1 MDSEKKYIAIDL
13 KSFYA
18 SVEAVE
24 RNLDPLNTHLVVA
37 DESRTDKTICLAVTP
52 PLKACGVPSRPRL
65 FEVIQQV
72 KYINEERRRNAPGK
86 RLIGKS
92 YHAPELKQHPE
103 LALDYLIAQPRME
116 LYMKYST
123 HITGIYRKYIAP
135 EDIHVYSVDE
145 VFIDVTPYLKLYRM
159 TAQELASML
168 ISDVFSSTGITATA
182 GVGPNLFLCK
192 VAMDIVAKHMPPNEN
207 GVRMAE
213 LDEMKYRRLL
223 WSHRPITDFWRVGGG
238 SARKLA
244 QQGIFTMGDVA
255 RCSAYHED
263 LLYRLFGVNAELL
276 IDHAWGWEPC
286 TMQAVKSYRPSSN
299 SLSTGQVLQ
308 RPYSHAEARLIVKE
322 MTDNLALDLVDKR
335 LVTDQMVLAIGY
347 DTENLSDPLSLQ
359 NFPGEIVMDHYGRLM
374 PKHAHGSINL
384 SSITSSAKI
393 IMDAVLGL
401 YEQITDPKLSIRRIT
416 LAASR
421 VWSEQSIIKK
431 TSFEQLDMFTDYDAE
446 WTRRQAESIRL
457 SKERSRQ
464 EAVLNIRK
472 RFGKN
477 AILKGMNL
485 EEGAT
490 AMERN
495 QQIGGHRA

>member
-1 MDSEKKYIAIDL
+1 
-13 KSFYA
+13 
-18 SVEAVE
+18 
-24 RNLDPLNTHLVVA
+24 
-37 DESRTDKTICLAVTP
+37 
-52 PLKACGVPSRPRL
+52 
-65 FEVIQQV
+65 
-72 KYINEERRRNAPGK
+72 
-86 RLIGKS
+86 
-92 YHAPELKQHPE
+92 
-103 LALDYLIAQPRME
+103 
-116 LYMKYST
+116 MKYST

-244 QQGIFTMGDVA
+244 QHGIFTMGDVA

>member
-1 MDSEKKYIAIDL
+1 MNDEKKYIAIDL

-24 RNLDPLNTHLVVA
+24 RKLDPLNTHLVVA

-52 PLKACGVPSRPRL
+52 PLKACGVSGRPRL

-72 KYINEERRRNAPGK
+72 KYINEERRRTAPGK

-92 YHAPELKQHPE
+92 YHASELMQHPE
-103 LALDYLIAQPRME
+103 MALDYLIAPPRME

-145 VFIDVTPYLKLYRM
+145 VFIDATPYLNLYRM
-159 TAQELASML
+159 TAPELAATL

-182 GVGPNLFLCK
+182 GVGSNLFLCK
-192 VAMDIVAKHMPPNEN
+192 VAMDIVAKRMPPDEK

-244 QQGIFTMGDVA
+244 KHGMFTMGDVA
-255 RCSAYHED
+255 RCSACHED

-308 RPYSHAEARLIVKE
+308 RPYSHSEARLIVKE
-322 MTDNLALDLVDKR
+322 MTDNLVLDLVDKQ

-347 DTENLSDPLSLQ
+347 DTENLADPHSLQ
-359 NFPGEIVMDHYGRLM
+359 NYQGEIVMDHYGRLM
-374 PKHAHGSINL
+374 PRHAHGSINL
-384 SSITSSAKI
+384 SGMTSSTKT
-393 IMDAVLGL
+393 IMDAVLEL
-401 YEQITDPKLSIRRIT
+401 YERIADPALSVRRIT

-421 VWSEQSIIKK
+421 VWNEQRTKSKS
-431 TSFEQLDMFTDYDAE
+431 SFEQLDMFTDYEAE
-446 WTRRQAESIRL
+446 WRRRQEESIRL
-457 SKERSRQ
+457 SKERSCQ
-464 EAVLNIRK
+464 EAILNIRK

-485 EEGAT
+485 EESAT

-495 QQIGGHRA
+495 RQIGGHRA

>member
-1 MDSEKKYIAIDL
+1 
-13 KSFYA
+13 
-18 SVEAVE
+18 
-24 RNLDPLNTHLVVA
+24 
-37 DESRTDKTICLAVTP
+37 
-52 PLKACGVPSRPRL
+52 
-65 FEVIQQV
+65 
-72 KYINEERRRNAPGK
+72 
-86 RLIGKS
+86 
-92 YHAPELKQHPE
+92 
-103 LALDYLIAQPRME
+103 
-116 LYMKYST
+116 MKYST

-244 QQGIFTMGDVA
+244 QHGIFTMGDVA

-393 IMDAVLGL
+393 IMDAVLEL